1 MKYCF
6 TLTFLL
12 STFFLIAQ
20 SSFWT
25 DVDATQIALP
35 RNSEQ
40 TLLPTQYRAVSLE
53 LDAFTK
59 VLARSPEEF
68 TNQKGLI
75 ISLPMPDGTME
86 DFEIWEST
94 ILEAGLAKRYPTLK
108 TFKGQAIKNPQLTTR
123 LGYTPLG
130 FHGMIQSSEGAIFI
144 DPLATNQTTYYTS
157 SYAKHGTVSKEIEGM
172 TWSCG
177 SKMTDK
183 ITPSIP
189 SNPSQ
194 SRNQNVPVDLYI
206 YRAAIASTGEYAA
219 YHNAT
224 TKEEILARYVSIM
237 NRANMIFE
245 TDLAIRMVLIDN
257 TDQLIFL
264 DAATDPY
271 ENGNNL
277 VSTFSQNPMVVE
289 NIISRDEFDIG
300 HVFIANCSTGGGAV
314 GLAALGSACEA
325 NKTLGSSCQFYNDAR
340 FAIELVCHEMG
351 HQLAASHSWA
361 NCPNAEGQI
370 STGTAFEPGSGSTIM
385 SYSGACGSANN
396 IQNAAD
402 DYFHGGNIEQ
412 MLRERNLESSCANII
427 TTNNNQ
433 PVIDLPYED
442 GFFIPISTP
451 FILEGVATD
460 EDGDALT
467 YAWEQMNTGPAVPL
481 GEPLRTAPTFRSFP
495 PSTSPDRTFPKLT
508 SLINNRNDRTEVL
521 PTYERNLTFRLTVR
535 DNNPEA
541 GGIDWQDVSF
551 EATEEAGPFLVTFP
565 NQITDVLNAGAFAEI
580 TWDVAGTNTGRVNC
594 QKVNILLSTNRGIS
608 YDHVLVENTDND
620 GSQSVTIPDVL
631 TDRARIK
638 VEAAD
643 NIFFDIS
650 NQDISIL
657 SPTSAGFSFATSI
670 QTQQVCL
677 PATLDI
683 DLTTFSLLG
692 FNKPIAFSGPVS
704 EDNSF
709 ITVFTGQPVSPGNT
723 GLFSITFPADY
734 PEGEFSFD
742 IIGVAEGV
750 DTIRRTINLDLVS
763 NQFTDLT
770 LAAPSNNTS
779 GVGLPI
785 FQWTPTIDADLYEV
799 EIATNPSFGDAIIDK
814 GTNIIGTTYTP
825 SITLNQSTIYY
836 WRVNPIN
843 DCGVGIN
850 SQIFAFQTQNLSC
863 TSEAATDIPILISSI
878 GTPTVESKMTVT
890 QNFEISDLNIP
901 KIRGSHDWVSHIRT
915 TLISPVGTSA
925 IIFER
930 KCPGSVPFD
939 LGFDDESPMELP
951 CPPIGGPLVQ
961 PKEPLSVFDGE
972 STFGEW
978 TLQIEVT
985 DGFGEGGALDEW
997 SLEFCGNLT
1006 LDAPTL
1012 VTNEVLPVKPKSG
1025 RLIDSEFLLAQDA
1038 NNSAEELIYTL
1049 VETPTIGSLLFN
1061 KEPIAVGAQFTQAD
1075 LNNGAFKYRHDTEA
1089 TEGTDQF
1096 TFTLSDGEGGWIGIT
1111 PFQIVL
1117 DASET
1122 TVGIENVLTEN
1133 LVKIYPNPA
1142 KDYLQLDLTTI
1153 NSKNALV
1160 RIFDV
1165 QGKLVYQTSLANP
1178 NIVEIITADFNNGL
1192 YFLQL
1197 EMDEGV
1203 ITKKLVVQR

>member
-12 STFFLIAQ
+12 STFLLSAQ
-20 SSFWT
+20 STLWST
-25 DVDATQIALP
+25 VDATQIALP
-35 RNSEQ
+35 RNSEKA
-40 TLLPTQYRAVSLE
+40 LLPTEFTTVSLK
-53 LDAFTK
+53 LDALTK
-59 VLARSPEEF
+59 TLARSPKEF
-68 TNQKGLI
+68 SNQKGLI
-75 ISLPMPDGTME
+75 IPLPMPDGHLE

-94 ILEAGLAKRYPTLK
+94 IMESGLAARYPNMK
-108 TFKGQAIKNPQLTTR
+108 TYRGKAINNPQLSTR

-130 FHGMIQSSEGAIFI
+130 FHAMIQSPKGAIFI
-144 DPLATNQTTYYTS
+144 DPLATNQTQYYTT
-157 SYAKHGTVSKEIEGM
+157 SYAKHGTVAKEVEAM

-177 SKMTDK
+177 TKMTAESK
-183 ITPSIP
+183 EFTPA
-189 SNPSQ
+189 NASQ

-224 TKEEILARYVSIM
+224 TKEEVLSHYVAIM

-245 TDLAIRMVLIDN
+245 TDIAIRMVLIDN
-257 TDQLIFL
+257 TDDLIFL

-271 ENGNNL
+271 TDGNNL
-277 VSTFSQNPMVVE
+277 VSAFSQNPMVIE
-289 NIISRDEFDIG
+289 NIISRDQFDIG

-351 HQLAASHSWA
+351 HQLAASHSWG
-361 NCPNAEGQI
+361 NCPGAEQQI

-396 IQNAAD
+396 VQNIAD
-402 DYFHGGNIEQ
+402 DYFHSGNIEQ

-433 PVIDLPYED
+433 PVVELPYEN

-451 FILEGVATD
+451 FALEGVATD

-467 YAWEQMNTGPAVPL
+467 YSWEQINTGPAVPL
-481 GEPLRTAPTFRSFP
+481 GEPLRTAPTFRSFLP
-495 PSTSPDRTFPKLT
+495 TDSPERSFPNLVD
-508 SLINNRNDRTEVL
+508 LINNRNNRVEVL
-521 PTYERNLTFRLTVR
+521 PTYDRNLTFRLLVR

-541 GGIDWQDVSF
+541 GGVDWQDVSF
-551 EATEEAGPFLVTFP
+551 EATTEAGPFLVQFP
-565 NQITDVLNAGAFAEI
+565 NKISDVLNAGAFAEI
-580 TWDVAGTNTGRVNC
+580 KWDVAGTNTGKVNC

-620 GSQSVTIPDVL
+620 GVQSVTIPDIL

-638 VEAAD
+638 VEAVD

-650 NQDISIL
+650 NRDISIV
-657 SPTSAGFSFATSI
+657 SPTAEGFSFATSI

-677 PATLDI
+677 PNTVNI

-692 FNKPIAFSGPVS
+692 FDKPIAFSGPVATDEGFS
-704 EDNSF
+704 TAFSSPS
-709 ITVFTGQPVSPGNT
+709 VMPGNENQ
-723 GLFSITFPADY
+723 FSITFPADY
-734 PEGEFSFD
+734 PEGEFTFD

-750 DTIRRTINLDLVS
+750 DTISRTISLDLVS
-763 NQFTDLT
+763 NQFTDFA
-770 LAAPSNNTS
+770 LATPANNTS
-779 GVGLPI
+779 GIGLPI
-785 FQWTPTIDADLYEV
+785 FQWIPTLDADLYEV
-799 EIATNPSFGDAIIDK
+799 EIATSPAFGAAIIDK
-814 GTNIIGTTYTP
+814 GTNIIGTIYTP
-825 SITLNQSTIYY
+825 SITLDQSTIYY

-843 DCGVGIN
+843 ECGIGT
-850 SQIFAFQTQNLSC
+850 SSDIFAFQTPNLSC

-878 GTPTVESKMTVT
+878 GTPTVESKMIVT
-890 QNFEISDLNIP
+890 QNFEISDLNVPQI
-901 KIRGSHDWVSHIRT
+901 IGSHDWVSHIRT
-915 TLISPVGTSA
+915 TLISPAGTSA
-925 IIFER
+925 ILFER
-930 KCPGSVPFD
+930 KCPGSVPFN
-939 LGFDDESPMELP
+939 LGFDDESPSELP
-951 CPPIGGPLVQ
+951 CPPIGGMLHQ
-961 PKEPLSVFDGE
+961 PKDPLSVFDGE

-978 TLQIEVT
+978 TLRIEVT
-985 DGFGEGGALDEW
+985 DGFGEGGSLDNW

-1038 NNSAEELIYTL
+1038 NNTAAELTYTL
-1049 VETPTIGSLLFN
+1049 VKQPSIGSLLFD
-1061 KEPIAVGAQFTQAD
+1061 KTPIAVGAQFTQAD
-1075 LNNGAFKYRHDTEA
+1075 LNNGAFKYRHDTDA
-1089 TEGTDQF
+1089 TEGTDEF
-1096 TFTLSDGEGGWIGIT
+1096 TFTVSDGEGGWIGIT

-1117 DASET
+1117 DESESTVSVEEILDAS
-1122 TVGIENVLTEN
+1122 
-1133 LVKIYPNPA
+1133 LVKVYPNPVA
-1142 KDYLQLDLTTI
+1142 DNLQLDLTQMDT
-1153 NSKNALV
+1153 KNALV

-1165 QGKLVYQTSLANP
+1165 QGKLVYQTNLTNP
-1178 NIVEIITADFNNGL
+1178 SVTNIICLL
-1192 YFLQL
+1192 YTSPSPRDRTRSR
-1197 EMDEGV
+1197 MPSSA
-1203 ITKKLVVQR
+1203 

>member
-6 TLTFLL
+6 TLTLLL
-12 STFFLIAQ
+12 STLFLTAQ
-20 SSFWT
+20 NSYWS
-25 DVDATQIALP
+25 DIDETQIALP
-35 RNSEQ
+35 RTSEQ
-40 TLLPTQYRAVSLE
+40 TLLPTQFRAVSLA
-53 LDAFTK
+53 LDDLTQ
-59 VLARSPEEF
+59 VLSRSPKEF

-75 ISLPMPDGTME
+75 IPLPMPDGTLE
-86 DFEIWEST
+86 DFEIWESS
-94 ILEAGLAKRYPTLK
+94 IMEAGLANRYPNLK
-108 TFKGQAIKNPQLTTR
+108 TFKGKAINNPQLSTR
-123 LGYTPLG
+123 LGYTSLG
-130 FHGMIQSSEGAIFI
+130 FHAMIQSPEGAIFI
-144 DPLATNQTTYYTS
+144 DPLATNQTKYYTS
-157 SYAKHGTVSKEIEGM
+157 SYAKYGTVSKEVEAM

-177 SKMTDK
+177 AKMTDEVQPQIQTNSSK
-183 ITPSIP
+183 P
-189 SNPSQ
+189 
-194 SRNQNVPVDLYI
+194 RNQNTAVDLYI

-224 TKEEILARYVSIM
+224 TKEEVLARYVSIM

-245 TDLAIRMVLIDN
+245 TDLAIRMVLIDD

-277 VSTFSQNPMVVE
+277 VSAFSQNAMVIE

-351 HQLAASHSWA
+351 HQLAATHSWA
-361 NCPNAEGQI
+361 NCPTSEGQI

-396 IQNAAD
+396 VQNVAD

-427 TTNNNQ
+427 STNNNQ
-433 PVIDLPYED
+433 PVINLPYEN
-442 GFFIPISTP
+442 GFYIPISTP

-467 YAWEQMNTGPAVPL
+467 YTWEQLNTGPAVPL
-481 GEPLRTAPTFRSFP
+481 GEPLRTAPIFRSFP
-495 PSTSPDRTFPKLT
+495 PSTNADRTFPRLT
-508 SLINNRNDRTEVL
+508 SLINNRTDRTEVL
-521 PTYERNLTFRLTVR
+521 PTYDRNLTFRLTVR

-541 GGIDWQDVSF
+541 GGLDWQDISF

-565 NQITDVLNAGAFAEI
+565 NQVSDVLNAGAFAEI

-608 YDHVLVENTDND
+608 YDYVLVENTDND

-650 NQDISIL
+650 NRDISII
-657 SPTSAGFSFATSI
+657 SPTSSGFSFATSI

-692 FNKPIAFSGPVS
+692 FDKPIAFSGPVS
-704 EDNSF
+704 ADNAF
-709 ITVFTGQPVSPGNT
+709 ATAFTDQPITPGNT
-723 GLFSITFPADY
+723 SQFSITFPADY
-734 PEGEFSFD
+734 PEGEFAFD
-742 IIGVAEGV
+742 IIGVAEGS

-770 LAAPSNNTS
+770 LAQPDNNTA

-785 FQWTPTIDADLYEV
+785 FQWTPTLDANLYEV
-799 EIATNPSFGDAIIDK
+799 EIATNPAFGDAIIDK

-825 SITLNQSTIYY
+825 SMTLDQSTIYY

-843 DCGVGIN
+843 TCGVGT
-850 SQIFAFQTQNLSC
+850 SSEIFAFQTQNLSC
-863 TSEAATDIPILISSI
+863 TSQNATDVPILISSI
-878 GTPTVESKMTVT
+878 GTPTIASKMTVT
-890 QNFEISDLNIP
+890 QNFEISDLNVLEV
-901 KIRGSHDWVSHIRT
+901 RGSHDWVSHIRT
-915 TLISPVGTSA
+915 TLISPAGTKA
-925 IIFER
+925 ILFER
-930 KCPGSVPFD
+930 KCPGSVPFN
-939 LGFDDESPMELP
+939 LGFDDESPTELP
-951 CPPIGGPLVQ
+951 CPPIGGPIVQ
-961 PKEPLSVFDGE
+961 PRDPLSIFDGE

-985 DGFGEGGALDEW
+985 DGFGEGGALDAW

-1012 VTNEVLPVKPKSG
+1012 VTNEVLTVKPKSG

-1038 NNSAEELIYTL
+1038 NNSAAELVYTL
-1049 VETPTIGSLLFN
+1049 VETPTIGSLLFDKN
-1061 KEPIAVGAQFTQAD
+1061 PIAVGAQFTQAD

-1096 TFTLSDGEGGWIGIT
+1096 TFTVSDGEGGWIGIT
-1111 PFQIVL
+1111 PFQIIL
-1117 DASET
+1117 DESES
-1122 TVGIENVLTEN
+1122 TVGIEDILEGN
-1133 LVKIYPNPA
+1133 LIKIYPNPA
-1142 KDYLQLDLTTI
+1142 KDFLQIDFASI
-1153 NSKNALV
+1153 SPKNALV

-1165 QGKLVYQTSLANP
+1165 QGKLVFQTQLTDPTIANLSIA
-1178 NIVEIITADFNNGL
+1178 NFEHGL
-1192 YFLQL
+1192 YFMKL
-1197 EMDEGV
+1197 EMEEGV
-1203 ITKKLVVQR
+1203 LTKKVVVQR